1 MEWAEVRAVAEKALA
16 DGKLTAAE
24 REEIL
29 AAIMADGEVSPEEM
43 ALVDQIAERI
53 TKGEIDLA

>member
-16 DGKLTAAE
+16 DGKLTATE

-53 TKGEIDLA
+53 TRGEIDLA